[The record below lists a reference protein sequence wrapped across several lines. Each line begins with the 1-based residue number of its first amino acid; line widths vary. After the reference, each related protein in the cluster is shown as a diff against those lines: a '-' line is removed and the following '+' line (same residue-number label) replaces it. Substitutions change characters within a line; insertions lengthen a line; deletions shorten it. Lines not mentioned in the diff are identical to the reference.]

1 MTPPTFHVAVTLI
14 AEARVGLDGKV
25 TLGPLTGADLA
36 FLAPTALVAFHRAE
50 TTLPELPV
58 HPLWQAP
65 LQEAANT
72 AAEAFADLCKPPIAR
87 EIKARKVVAAVPSGQ

>member
-1 MTPPTFHVAVTLI
+1 MSPPTFHVALTLI

-25 TLGPLTGADLA
+25 TLGPLAGADLA
-36 FLAPTALVAFHRAE
+36 FLAPGALLAFHRAE

-65 LQEAANT
+65 LQEAADT
-72 AAEAFADLCKPPIAR
+72 ATQAFADLCAPRSPAK
-87 EIKARKVVAAVPSGQ
+87 